1 MSHGASILVV
11 NGLSETTE
19 VLKAVFEPRGHEV
32 RRVRRTQLAEPA
44 VRPGVVVW
52 HDDPESDAETIPL
65 DSSLHDVPRVLI
77 GKARL
82 SDSSRGTQRFA
93 QPFEYGELLQA
104 VEAALEQA

>member
-11 NGLSETTE
+11 DGLSETTE

-32 RRVRRTQLAEPA
+32 RRVRRTQSSESAA
-44 VRPGVVVW
+44 RPGVIVW
-52 HDDPESDAETIPL
+52 HDDADAESAPL
-65 DSSLHDVPRVLI
+65 DSSLHGVPRVLI

-82 SDSSRGTQRFA
+82 SDTSRNTRRFA
-93 QPFEYGELLQA
+93 QPFDYGELLQA

>member
-32 RRVRRTQLAEPA
+32 RRVRRTQFAES
-44 VRPGVVVW
+44 VTRPGVVVW
-52 HDDPESDAETIPL
+52 HDDAESAPL

-82 SDSSRGTQRFA
+82 SDTSRGARRFA
-93 QPFEYGELLQA
+93 QPFEYGDLLQA